1 MTSIESRLR
10 RRDDEVA
17 ATERAARAFR
27 ERAAREELID
37 IAYGWVDTPVGR
49 MLAAATDEGLLRLGF
64 ESERVD
70 VTLAELARKV
80 SPRILQDERRLE
92 RIRRQLGEY
101 FEGRRKA
108 FDMPLDRSLMH
119 GFHRQVLDATERIPY
134 GAVSTYREV
143 AERAGNARASRA
155 AGNGS
160 SYSARQS
167 NSPSTLSGWFPSDCT
182 STAAA
187 SEPSSAAAGRDPPA
201 ARASV
206 AVASSASPQPNGSI
220 A

>member
-108 FDMPLDRSLMH
+108 FDMPLDRSLIH

-155 AGNGS
+155 AGNALGS
-160 SYSARQS
+160 NPIPIVIPCHRVLRTGGGLGGYGGGLDRKQ
-167 NSPSTLSGWFPSDCT
+167 LLLQLEGV
-182 STAAA
+182 
-187 SEPSSAAAGRDPPA
+187 GL
-201 ARASV
+201 
-206 AVASSASPQPNGSI
+206 
-220 A
+220 

>member
-10 RRDDEVA
+10 RRGDQVA
-17 ATERAARAFR
+17 AAERAARAFR
-27 ERAAREELID
+27 ERASQENLID

-155 AGNGS
+155 AGNALGS
-160 SYSARQS
+160 NPIPIVIPCHRVLRTGGGLGGYGGGLDRKQ
-167 NSPSTLSGWFPSDCT
+167 LLLQLEGV
-182 STAAA
+182 
-187 SEPSSAAAGRDPPA
+187 GL
-201 ARASV
+201 
-206 AVASSASPQPNGSI
+206 
-220 A
+220 

>member
-92 RIRRQLGEY
+92 KIRRQLGEY
-101 FEGRRKA
+101 FEGRRMA

-155 AGNGS
+155 AGNALGS
-160 SYSARQS
+160 NPIPIVIPCHRVLRTGGGLGGYGGGLDRKQ
-167 NSPSTLSGWFPSDCT
+167 LLLQLEGV
-182 STAAA
+182 
-187 SEPSSAAAGRDPPA
+187 GL
-201 ARASV
+201 
-206 AVASSASPQPNGSI
+206 
-220 A
+220 

>member
-108 FDMPLDRSLMH
+108 FDMPLDRSLIQ

-155 AGNGS
+155 AGNALGS
-160 SYSARQS
+160 NPIPIVIPCHRVLRTGGGLGGYGGGLDRKQ
-167 NSPSTLSGWFPSDCT
+167 LLLQLEGV
-182 STAAA
+182 
-187 SEPSSAAAGRDPPA
+187 GL
-201 ARASV
+201 
-206 AVASSASPQPNGSI
+206 
-220 A
+220 

>member
-10 RRDDEVA
+10 RCDDDVA
-17 ATERAARAFR
+17 AAERAARAFR
-27 ERAAREELID
+27 ERASHEDLID

-49 MLAAATDEGLLRLGF
+49 LLVAATDAGLLRLGF

-80 SPRILQDERRLE
+80 SPRILEDERRME
-92 RIRRQLGEY
+92 KIRRQLGEY

-108 FDMPLDRSLMH
+108 FDMPLDRSLIR
-119 GFHRQVLDATERIPY
+119 GFHRLVLDATERIPY

-155 AGNGS
+155 AGNALGS
-160 SYSARQS
+160 NPIPIVIPCHRVLRTGHGLGGYGGGLDRKQ
-167 NSPSTLSGWFPSDCT
+167 LLLELEGV
-182 STAAA
+182 
-187 SEPSSAAAGRDPPA
+187 RL
-201 ARASV
+201 
-206 AVASSASPQPNGSI
+206 
-220 A
+220 

>member
-92 RIRRQLGEY
+92 KIRRQLGEY

-155 AGNGS
+155 AGNALGS
-160 SYSARQS
+160 NPIPIVIPCHRVLRTGGGLGGYGGGLDRKQ
-167 NSPSTLSGWFPSDCT
+167 LLLQLEGV
-182 STAAA
+182 
-187 SEPSSAAAGRDPPA
+187 GL
-201 ARASV
+201 
-206 AVASSASPQPNGSI
+206 
-220 A
+220 